1 MIQSQMKITLNTDMD
16 LSGSEAKSNHGE
28 EEIDFE
34 LGLPRFS
41 EDYTSSTFEPD
52 LFDINDIVTSGCV
65 CDGPK
70 RFLPAHDGCCKEGTS
85 QNFRVIEMKEET
97 KKCNP
102 AEASKKSQDKV
113 PPLIIKLPK
122 KGTKVRRPDTLELVK
137 GGENQ
142 AQAQFSEGVG
152 SKVEEKVH
160 KFEILRK
167 RKKAVF
173 SDVQRSLL
181 KSYYSL
187 NQRPKGE
194 ELKQISETV
203 GHPCKVVKQ
212 WFDRERFN
220 IRRSEKLLSSS
231 NPSSDLSKKCLALDL
246 EEGKDKTSSRDEK
259 EGEGTRKE
267 LMDEDPTP
275 VEENSDAIYS
285 QHSDLRAILDE
296 TDSDSD

>member
-1 MIQSQMKITLNTDMD
+1 M
-16 LSGSEAKSNHGE
+16 
-28 EEIDFE
+28 
-34 LGLPRFS
+34 
-41 EDYTSSTFEPD
+41 TFHA
-52 LFDINDIVTSGCV
+52 L
-65 CDGPK
+65 
-70 RFLPAHDGCCKEGTS
+70 
-85 QNFRVIEMKEET
+85 
-97 KKCNP
+97 
-102 AEASKKSQDKV
+102 V
-113 PPLIIKLPK
+113 PPLVIKLPK
-122 KGTKVRRPDTLELVK
+122 KGTKVRRLDTLELVK

-142 AQAQFSEGVG
+142 AQAKFSEVVG

-173 SDVQRSLL
+173 SDEQRSFL

-187 NQRPKGE
+187 NQMPKGE

-220 IRRSEKLLSSS
+220 IRRSDKLLSSS
-231 NPSSDLSKKCLALDL
+231 NPSSDKSKKCQALDL
-246 EEGKDKTSSRDEK
+246 EEGKDKTSWDEV

-285 QHSDLRAILDE
+285 QHSDLRAILDYS
-296 TDSDSD
+296 DSDSD